1 MSRWGPLGLFSP
13 ARVFVRKD
21 NEMTPDEVRMG
32 LTAEAAALVE
42 ALCRVAIS
50 AGSRQTGSIK
60 VVEATKTIENLA
72 CDVSIARISDL
83 DISDGRCDGVAG
95 QLVWGMTQWRIHVVG
110 AHSLILGLAF
120 QGELPGFAYHL
131 DGGDHPGAEAVPRPD
146 RRLRPVDRCR
156 RSRAPVWRSPD
167 RDVDCRAIR
176 RAHRHRRPSRVRGR
190 GTEAIHMLA
199 SPMPG

>member
-1 MSRWGPLGLFSP
+1 
-13 ARVFVRKD
+13 
-21 NEMTPDEVRMG
+21 MTPDEVRMG

-50 AGSRQTGSIK
+50 TGSRQTGSIK
-60 VVEATKTIENLA
+60 VVEATKAIENLA

-83 DISDGRCDGVAG
+83 APIFDRLGLGAEAVFAVAG
-95 QLVWGMTQWRIHVVG
+95 
-110 AHSLILGLAF
+110 AHTRMLGLAF

-131 DGGDHPGAEAVPRPD
+131 DGGDHPGAEAVPRSD

-156 RSRAPVWRSPD
+156 RSQAPVWHSPD
-167 RDVDCRAIR
+167 RGLDRRAIR

-190 GTEAIHMLA
+190 GIEAIRMLA
-199 SPMPG
+199 SPVQG

>member
-1 MSRWGPLGLFSP
+1 
-13 ARVFVRKD
+13 
-21 NEMTPDEVRMG
+21 MTPDEVNMG

-42 ALCRVAIS
+42 VLCRVAIS
-50 AGSRQTGSIK
+50 AGSRQTNSIK
-60 VVEATKTIENLA
+60 VAEAAKAIESLE
-72 CDVSIARISDL
+72 CDVSIARINDL
-83 DISDGRCDGVAG
+83 ASIFNRLGIDAEAVFAAA
-95 QLVWGMTQWRIHVVG
+95 G
-110 AHSLILGLAF
+110 AHTLMLGLAF

-131 DGGDHPGAEAVPRPD
+131 DGGHHPGAEAVPRPD
-146 RRLRPVDRCR
+146 RGLRPVDRCR
-156 RSRAPVWRSPD
+156 RGRAPIWRSPD